1 MLMAVAPLFERGWV
15 EWLSSMTYQ
24 AASGAGAKAVR
35 ELALQTRFL
44 GERTAQ
50 LLDDPA
56 SAIAEVDRAVAAAQ
70 ADPALPTDAIGFPLA
85 GSLLPWIDRD
95 LGGQSREE
103 WKGAVETNKIMGLE
117 PPVPV
122 DGICVRIAAMRCHA
136 QALLIKLTRDVPLDE
151 IESVLA
157 DAHPWAEVVDNTPAA
172 SNARL
177 TPAAVTG
184 SLTVP
189 VGRLRKPAMGND
201 YLSAFTVGDQL
212 LWGAAEPLRRALEIV
227 REHRAAPVVASV

>member
-1 MLMAVAPLFERGWV
+1 MLMAVAPLFQRGWV

-35 ELALQTRFL
+35 ELAEQTRFL
-44 GERTAQ
+44 GERTAEV
-50 LLDDPA
+50 LDDPA
-56 SAIAEVDRAVAAAQ
+56 AAIAEVDRAVATAH

-103 WKGAVETNKIMGLE
+103 WKGAVEGNKILGLE
-117 PPVPV
+117 PHVPI

-136 QALLIKLTRDVPLDE
+136 QGLLLKLTSDVPLDE
-151 IESVLA
+151 IESALA
-157 DAHPWAEVVDNTPAA
+157 EAHPWAEVVPNTPAE

-212 LWGAAEPLRRALEIV
+212 LWGAAEPLRRALHIV
-227 REHRAAPVVASV
+227 REHREAAVATA